1 MGLDLTKGGLKP
13 TGTPSTRPS
22 HRSPPLSHERT
33 TASPTF
39 TASATPAPFPTP
51 VSQPQQQYKG
61 HKGAQQHGLALPQK
75 RPLGPRDLALDL
87 DAGGSKTLR
96 KKMRKVMD
104 ETDAVARARDSA
116 SKAGRDDDDDDDDD
130 EEMPPPKQP
139 RKNGGNVPLVAA
151 MSTNGSDKGNAIKGE
166 GGDSAFTQQHDYIPL
181 ADSRRSSS
189 PFTPAFD
196 DDLTPSQSDVPH
208 PSQPGDVNTSAPS
221 SDMDIVTGGG
231 EEHQTGGKS
240 FIGIPLSI
248 ATDVETHSYF
258 VEEREYLVLDDDDDA
273 DLAGFDAASAADSGA
288 GSAWDSKT
296 AVESLIDEELDGEP
310 IQASQEA
317 EEGGATDWRDD
328 GDLVAQAKAALSR
341 VEKRFAEEQL
351 EEFDNAVNKRRKLV
365 PIDEEDDYLFTP
377 QRSASLAAQYSSASL
392 GPARTNCAH
401 SQYGDELVASQVGED
416 DAHAQVVEYHASKR
430 ALPPTVDEWYE
441 GAARPFMRW
450 AERLAAEQQE
460 KEEKREADEQHESGQ
475 ALVGEV
481 ANEKDLGEY
490 VKAFDSL
497 KAKVERLVDR
507 KTTRH
512 ASHAAVLSSH
522 GRTLQEKQALLDGSI
537 TNLINWSRPFFSSTK
552 RLLSGGSLSKEEQ
565 GEQGNEQEEKEQVEE
580 D

>member
-39 TASATPAPFPTP
+39 TAAAAPAPAPFPTP

-61 HKGAQQHGLALPQK
+61 HKGAQHGLALPQK
-75 RPLGPRDLALDL
+75 RPLGPRDVALDL
-87 DAGGSKTLR
+87 DAGGSKKLR

-104 ETDAVARARDSA
+104 EADAVARARDSA
-116 SKAGRDDDDDDDDD
+116 SEAERDDDDDDDEE

-139 RKNGGNVPLVAA
+139 RKNGSVPVVAA
-151 MSTNGSDKGNAIKGE
+151 TATNGADKDKAIKGE

-181 ADSRRSSS
+181 ADTRHSSS
-189 PFTPAFD
+189 PPAPAFD
-196 DDLTPSQSDVPH
+196 DLAPSQSDVPR

-221 SDMDIVTGGG
+221 SDMDIVTVGGG
-231 EEHQTGGKS
+231 EEHQTGEQS
-240 FIGIPLSI
+240 FIGSPLSI
-248 ATDVETHSYF
+248 ATDVETVSYF

-296 AVESLIDEELDGEP
+296 AVESLIDEEFDGEP
-310 IQASQEA
+310 MQASQEA

-351 EEFDNAVNKRRKLV
+351 EEFDNVVNKRRKLV

-377 QRSASLAAQYSSASL
+377 QRSRSLAALDSSASL
-392 GPARTNCAH
+392 GPARTNGAR
-401 SQYGDELVASQVGED
+401 SQYGDELAASQIGEG
-416 DAHAQVVEYHASKR
+416 DARAQVVESHAGKP
-430 ALPPTVDEWYE
+430 ALPPTVGEWYE

-475 ALVGEV
+475 ALEGEV

-497 KAKVERLVDR
+497 KAKVEQLVDR